1 MGLTDA
7 FKRKQETGGDAA
19 MSSPYADVAGGS
31 ADDAM
36 AAVSFS

>member
-7 FKRKQETGGDAA
+7 FKRKQETDGDAA
-19 MSSPYADVAGGS
+19 MSSSRTDAAGSS